1 MEALKTFV
9 EEVFV
14 GKKKGRPKD
23 PANLGYFV
31 SMKDQTRKNADNV
44 CVLVIHYNF
53 QNAKNKNLFRN
64 GDSQDVENL
73 ERTFRVNR
81 NCNFR
86 SILSPEKGHL
96 LQLLADQENLLQLFS
111 CSEVPS
117 VFVLYIL
124 SHGYRDGKIFTDH
137 YQNEDPNDFISFTT
151 TEIFDSLKMLTDF
164 EECLKFINFGPCRGE
179 LTDAVFVAN
188 LKNIPF
194 KNEHSCRITYRPLM
208 RNMVVFFSTVETTKA
223 KRDQSGTTFTRLTCQ
238 VLNSIEED
246 ESLINVLATIQNESH
261 KYVDI
266 MENKYTG
273 QTPEVKMFS
282 QDRGFVIS
290 KITFPPKYSSC
301 STTDAMG
308 VKNKRKREFFSWK
321 SSSGE
326 NLRHRLAFLFSTEPN
341 EWLKEI
347 KRALSQNLNFETS
360 ERMLSGKPWTSVNEA
375 SRLGS
380 NIGCIFLILFG
391 QVSEQKDTNEVCVQ
405 VDSRETAV
413 SEILREF
420 IGPKNDQWIGKPKI
434 LFLVNQEASSFDDI
448 GSLSQSKLEI
458 SATNHSGWLV
468 LVLHG
473 KATLEKLIEIFN
485 GPELKKEKS
494 LQELLASLLISES
507 KENRD
512 LLDSTLQYLLNFPD
526 WPRSFVKLH
535 FSVKN
540 SQEYQEK
547 HVCFDGLVEESA
559 RKNQIWLLSSVAGT
573 GKTTIL
579 REMAFQLGKLNPE
592 LKILRVSLPRFSF
605 SSLKRNVTEIEFLAK
620 ATHNPPEEIAKSI
633 ENKQCVV
640 FLDGFD
646 EIHPQNQE
654 KMLKVIEALEKKQI
668 SVWIGTRPHAL
679 DTIRKRTSKAV
690 LVKIAPLDIEQ
701 QIELLQQETGK
712 SQDECESF
720 IENFASK
727 DILENPL
734 HLSLVA
740 QCGAEGNLYQIY
752 DQVLRH
758 KVELSLIR
766 NGYDRNNKVKFQEEL
781 DIALER
787 LQEIASCHIR
797 GVEPTGYTREDLEEI
812 NCYGIATFEN
822 NKIIFIHQ
830 TFAEFLAAQHFLREI
845 EDNNDCESQTSTE
858 EIASVFY
865 EQTFWWCRKFVDL
878 FYSTVLNDEEKIEEH
893 RASILPVMKLDP
905 DRFLQLIARYGWV
918 NIFKM
923 VFPSIAFHGNQEGNF
938 ISVTKDKTLL
948 VKAID
953 GAVEI
958 AIMLL
963 DTDLIGND
971 EELLII
977 LPYLLKSVAES
988 NATLFFEKLKT
999 KHPRLPEMMR
1009 SRRFLIDAGVMAA
1022 RKNCD
1027 EILELLLQSGV
1038 DVDCFN
1044 IIHGNALNCA
1054 IKNRAMK
1061 SVEVLLRHGAKIAIE
1076 SSGDNWDPLMLAILE
1091 NNLELVQFLLEE
1103 NIGGPERNKDTF
1115 ETNQLKAFQFSIQ
1128 RGQKEIAKFLLLK
1141 NPSLKNSYEGCPL
1154 QYSAKHGY
1162 LSMCQWLV
1170 DEAGFDVNTLRPSGE
1185 PKDWSLHDNVCMD
1198 YFLILQK
1205 SNVDM
1210 TDERGKT
1217 ALHCAAEHGY
1227 LELVQELID
1236 AGANIRA
1243 VDNNG
1248 WNAFHFACKCNS
1260 DDQKEKVIRLLHSTD
1275 SHLAKEKTKNGE
1287 TGLHILP
1294 KFSNSHLVE
1303 KTRFL
1308 VEDIGVDVRA
1318 EDNSGCT
1325 ALHTAVQEG
1334 KDCVDYLMA
1343 KDINLEVK
1351 NKRGQTYLH
1360 LAAERGDLEALQ
1372 FWVELGGDLDVVDD
1386 EGSTALHFAA
1396 RGGHLQF
1403 VNGLL
1408 DHITKNA
1415 KNSVESVLEK
1425 RARANRCDNFGRT
1438 PLHFAASSK
1447 NVDLVQMLLDIDADL
1462 TLTDLEG
1469 KNAMHYAVNNER
1481 MLRFIIEKNGYLV
1494 KERLKN
1500 GNTILHL
1507 AIRSSYQTDKF
1518 LWLVEQCEIDLNVRN
1533 SEGETPLLLACKMRK
1548 WMIAKILLARNVDI
1562 HLQDKKGRT
1571 ALHYAVYLESKSWD
1585 NDYKLEHTDAFD
1597 LMQELCKRGADLALT
1612 DNDGMNAFHHAITHF
1627 HMALFIHELNRDLVK
1642 QRLKNGD
1649 TTLHLAI
1656 KTISLLND
1664 NVILILWLLEQDNV
1678 DLNARNAL
1686 NETPLILACKEWH
1699 WNRKI
1704 AELLMSKNVDV
1715 NIRDNEGKS
1724 AQDYIETFGAT
1735 QLLQGD

>member
-1 MEALKTFV
+1 MEALQIIV
-9 EEVFV
+9 EE
-14 GKKKGRPKD
+14 GKNKGRPKG

-31 SMKDQTRKNADNV
+31 SNCQTSINADNV
-44 CVLVIHYNF
+44 SVLVVHYNF
-53 QNAKNKNLFRN
+53 ENAKNKNLFRK

-73 ERTFRVNR
+73 EITFKLNR

-86 SILSPEKGHL
+86 SILSPEKGQL
-96 LQLLADQENLLQLFS
+96 LQLLANQEELLRLFGS
-111 CSEVPS
+111 SDVPS

-151 TEIFDSLKMLTDF
+151 TEIFDSLKKLTGFHD
-164 EECLKFINFGPCRGE
+164 CLKFINFGPCRGE
-179 LTDAVFVAN
+179 LTDAVFVAKH
-188 LKNIPF
+188 KNIPF
-194 KNEHSCRITYRPLM
+194 KNEHSCRITYHPLM
-208 RNMVVFFSTVETTKA
+208 RNMIVFFSTVETTKA

-238 VLNSIEED
+238 VLNSLEKD
-246 ESLINVLATIQNESH
+246 ESLINVLTTIQNESH

-266 MENKYTG
+266 MESKYTG

-282 QDRGFVIS
+282 QDRSFVIS
-290 KITFPPKYSSC
+290 KISLPSNYSSC
-301 STTDAMG
+301 TTTDAVG
-308 VKNKRKREFFSWK
+308 LINKRKREFYSWK

-341 EWLKEI
+341 EQLKEI
-347 KRALSQNLNFETS
+347 KRSLSQNLNFETS

-391 QVSEQKDTNEVCVQ
+391 KVSEHKDTSEVCVQ
-405 VDSRETAV
+405 VDRRETAV

-434 LFLVNQEASSFDDI
+434 LFLVSQETSSFDDI
-448 GSLSQSKLEI
+448 GSSQTKLEI

-473 KATLEKLIEIFN
+473 KATLQKLIEIFK
-485 GPELKKEKS
+485 GPELKKERS
-494 LQELLASLLISES
+494 LQDMLANLLISES

-512 LLDSTLQYLLNFPD
+512 LLNSTLQYLLNFPD
-526 WPRSFVKLH
+526 WP
-535 FSVKN
+535 
-540 SQEYQEK
+540 
-547 HVCFDGLVEESA
+547 
-559 RKNQIWLLSSVAGT
+559 
-573 GKTTIL
+573 
-579 REMAFQLGKLNPE
+579 
-592 LKILRVSLPRFSF
+592 

-620 ATHNPPEEIAKSI
+620 ATHNPPEEVAKSI

-654 KMLKVIEALEKKQI
+654 KMLKVIEALEKKQL

-679 DTIRKRTSKAV
+679 DAIRKRTSKAV
-690 LVKIAPLDIEQ
+690 L
-701 QIELLQQETGK
+701 QETGK
-712 SQDECESF
+712 SRDECELF
-720 IENFASK
+720 IDNFASK

-752 DQVLRH
+752 NQVLRH

-766 NGYDRNNKVKFQEEL
+766 NGYDKNNKVKFQEEL
-781 DIALER
+781 DFALER
-787 LQEIASCHIR
+787 LQEIASFHIR
-797 GVEPTGYTREDLEEI
+797 GVKPTGDTREDLEEI

-822 NKIIFIHQ
+822 NKVIFIHQ
-830 TFAEFLAAQHFLREI
+830 TFAEFLAARHFLREI
-845 EDNNDCESQTSTE
+845 NEVGDCESQTSIE
-858 EIASVFY
+858 ETASVFY

-905 DRFLQLIARYGWV
+905 DRFIQLIARYGWV

-923 VFPSIAFHGNQEGNF
+923 VFPRIAFHVNQEGNF

-963 DTDLIGND
+963 DTDLINSD

-988 NATLFFEKLKT
+988 NATLFFEKLKE

-1022 RKNCD
+1022 RKNCG
-1027 EILELLLQSGV
+1027 EILDMLLHNGV

-1061 SVEVLLRHGAKIAIE
+1061 CVEVLLRHGAKLAIE

-1091 NNLELVQFLLEE
+1091 NNLELVKFFLEE
-1103 NIGGPERNKDTF
+1103 NISGPQRNKDSF
-1115 ETNQLKAFQFSIQ
+1115 ETNELKAFQFSIQ
-1128 RGQKEIAKFLLLK
+1128 RGKKEIAKLLLEK
-1141 NPSLKNSYEGCPL
+1141 SPSLKNSYEGCPL

-1162 LSMCQWLV
+1162 FSMCQWLV

-1185 PKDWSLHDNVCMD
+1185 PKDWSLHDNICMD
-1198 YFLILQK
+1198 YFLLLQK
-1205 SNVDM
+1205 SDINR

-1227 LELVQELID
+1227 LERVQQLIH

-1243 VDNNG
+1243 VDENG
-1248 WNAFHFACKCNS
+1248 WNAFHFACKCNI
-1260 DDQKEKVIRLLHSTD
+1260 DNHKEKVIRLLHSTD
-1275 SHLAKEKTKNGE
+1275 SQLAKEKTKSGE

-1294 KFSNSHLVE
+1294 KFSNSHLFE
-1303 KTRFL
+1303 KMRFL
-1308 VEDIGVDVRA
+1308 IEDIGVDVRA

-1325 ALHTAVQEG
+1325 ALLTAVHEG
-1334 KDCVDYLMA
+1334 KDCVDYLMT

-1351 NKRGQTYLH
+1351 NNRGQTYLH
-1360 LAAERGDLEALQ
+1360 LAAQRGDLEAMQ
-1372 FWVELGGDLDVVDD
+1372 TWIELGGDLDVIDD

-1403 VNGLL
+1403 VNGFL
-1408 DHITKNA
+1408 DHIA
-1415 KNSVESVLEK
+1415 KYAENSVESVLEK
-1425 RARANRCDNFGRT
+1425 SARVNRCDNFGRT
-1438 PLHFAASSK
+1438 ALQFAVSSK
-1447 NVDLVQMLLDIDADL
+1447 NVDLVQMLLDIGADL

-1500 GNTILHL
+1500 GNSILHL

-1518 LWLVEQCEIDLNVRN
+1518 LWLVEQCEIDLNATN

-1548 WMIAKILLARNVDI
+1548 WIIAKILLARNVDI

-1627 HMALFIHELNRDLVK
+1627 HMALFIHEINGELVK

-1664 NVILILWLLEQDNV
+1664 NVILILWLLEQDDV
-1678 DLNARNAL
+1678 DLNARNAF

-1715 NIRDNEGKS
+1715 SIRDNEGKS

-1735 QLLQGD
+1735 HLLQED